1 MMIPEC
7 FTRKKVPLIEDINVT
22 PMVDVMLVLLI
33 VFMVTSP
40 MLVSQINVK
49 LPHAEAG
56 SQKESKEDPI
66 EISVTKGKQ
75 VYVLNTLIPLSK
87 LQKKLLAIARANFE
101 VKILI
106 SGDSKASYGDIIDVV
121 DRVKLAGFHKIGLVT
136 SATKNKD

>member
-1 MMIPEC
+1 MIPEC
-7 FTRKKVPLIEDINVT
+7 FKRRKTPLLEDINVT

-56 SQKESKEDPI
+56 LQKESKEDPI
-66 EISVTKGKQ
+66 EITVTKGKQ
-75 VYVLNTLIPLSK
+75 VYVLNTLIPLSQ
-87 LQKKLLAIARANFE
+87 LQKKLLAISRANLE

-106 SGDSKASYGDIIDVV
+106 SGDTKASYGDMIDVI
-121 DRVKLAGFHKIGLVT
+121 DKVKLSGFHKIGLVT
-136 SATKNKD
+136 TASQNKN